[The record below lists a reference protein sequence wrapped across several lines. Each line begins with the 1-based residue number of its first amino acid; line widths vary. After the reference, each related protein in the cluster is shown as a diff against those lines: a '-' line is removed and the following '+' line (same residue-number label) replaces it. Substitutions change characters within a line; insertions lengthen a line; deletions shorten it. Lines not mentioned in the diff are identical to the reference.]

1 MKVTLSNRAKKDL
14 RGIFSY
20 MAENSP
26 KLAIEANKKMFSMIE
41 RLEQFPNMGRIV
53 PDIKDKLCRE
63 VFYKRYRI
71 VYSVIEEKDE
81 IYIHFVIDGRKNF
94 IKFYKSY
101 IDEFLNQ
108 ILF

>member
-1 MKVTLSNRAKKDL
+1 MKVTLSNRAEKDL

-26 KLAIEANKKMFSMIE
+26 KSAIEANKKILSM
-41 RLEQFPNMGRIV
+41 LENLELFPNMGRIV

-81 IYIHFVIDGRKNF
+81 IYIHFVIDGRRDF
-94 IKFYKSY
+94 ITFYKSY